1 MSATTCTL
9 PSISDLFE
17 FPRLPLMEPIKPT
30 MMQAHSSCL
39 PSPPPSN
46 TTEYP
51 PTLYHCRQSS
61 TNTVSTPPVH
71 QAQPMSPKASYYP
84 PLKAKRKRASPSQLS
99 VLNKVF
105 NQTYFP
111 STEMRIE
118 LGKQLGMSPR
128 TVQIWF
134 QNKRQSLRSRTRRAS
149 LSSMEDARYRQ
160 QQGSATVTTDYGYH
174 EQQRDY
180 NNDDDDFSFRA
191 QRRRS
196 SFDVRP
202 SSPISPFTHHEE
214 LPMVL
219 PPPSA
224 MSLVSSMRDLSL
236 PKINLPPLRLPSSA
250 MRPATPPST
259 FSSPASI
266 DAILH

>member
-1 MSATTCTL
+1 MSASTCTL

-17 FPRLPLMEPIKPT
+17 LPRAHPYELTSPQQELM
-30 MMQAHSSCL
+30 
-39 PSPPPSN
+39 SPPPSMGP
-46 TTEYP
+46 YSP
-51 PTLYHCRQSS
+51 PGKL
-61 TNTVSTPPVH
+61 NG
-71 QAQPMSPKASYYP
+71 ASYYP

-105 NQTYFP
+105 SQTYFP

-149 LSSMEDARYRQ
+149 LSSMEDARHRQ
-160 QQGSATVTTDYGYH
+160 LQHHHQAPFHPHHHPHHHPYAQHAPNSMSIGYMHH
-174 EQQRDY
+174 EE
-180 NNDDDDFSFRA
+180 DDDDVFAHSHHHQQ

-202 SSPISPFTHHEE
+202 SSPISPFANHEE

-219 PPPSA
+219 PPPASMPMSA
-224 MSLVSSMRDLSL
+224 STHEMAL
-236 PKINLPPLRLPSSA
+236 PKINLPPLRLPASSTA
-250 MRPATPPST
+250 QHVYPPSPPT
-259 FSSPASI
+259 STYPSPTSI
-266 DAILH
+266 DAILHQ